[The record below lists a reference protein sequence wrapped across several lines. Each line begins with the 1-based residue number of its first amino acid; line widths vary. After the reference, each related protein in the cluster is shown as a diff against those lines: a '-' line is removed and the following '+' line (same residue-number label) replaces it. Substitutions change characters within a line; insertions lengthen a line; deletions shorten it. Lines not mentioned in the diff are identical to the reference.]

1 MAKVL
6 LGFLSVAL
14 NKLGVRL
21 EDEAVRKEGHFP
33 PSSSE
38 PLTPPSTEGTKRKL
52 QVRNLL
58 PGNAWDKQVRS
69 TCERGQVTS

>member
-38 PLTPPSTEGTKRKL
+38 PLTPPSAEDTKKAPGKKPPSRKCM
-52 QVRNLL
+52 
-58 PGNAWDKQVRS
+58 G
-69 TCERGQVTS
+69 